1 MIDLRKVKVSA
12 FVFVFLLAIVPVD
25 MALSGAGS
33 RDSTQKPA
41 NKQPQRDPKFVETS
55 AYQTRQIEGWTV
67 HINRILLNEKSELG
81 EKALRLLRSKLQ
93 DIRRTVPAQAV
104 KELVKVPIWLG
115 VNDGH
120 PRCAAYHPSFD
131 WLRNNGFN
139 TDKAKSVEISNAQ
152 LFLNWSTVQPAMVL
166 HELAHA
172 YHDQV
177 LGWQHEKVKKAYQ
190 AAVKSGSYDSVLHYS
205 GRVKKAYAMSNAKE
219 YFAEATE
226 AYFSTNDFYPFVR
239 PELREHDPQ
248 MTKVLEGVWKVK
260 APGK

>member
-1 MIDLRKVKVSA
+1 MIDLRKVKML
-12 FVFVFLLAIVPVD
+12 VFVFALAIVPIDV
-25 MALSGAGS
+25 ALSGA
-33 RDSTQKPA
+33 DSKDRVQKPA
-41 NKQPQRDPKFVETS
+41 QKQPQRDPKFVETS

-67 HINRILLNEKSELG
+67 HVNRILLDEKSELG

-93 DIRRTVPAQAV
+93 DIRRVVPAQAV

-120 PRCAAYHPSFD
+120 PRCAAYHPSYD

-177 LGWQHEKVKKAYQ
+177 LGWQHEKVRKAYQ

-239 PELREHDPQ
+239 PELRQHDPQ
-248 MTKVLEGVWKVK
+248 MMKVLDEVWKVK
-260 APGK
+260 AQGK

>member
-1 MIDLRKVKVSA
+1 MIDLRKMKILAVA
-12 FVFVFLLAIVPVD
+12 FVFLLAIVSVD
-25 MALSGAGS
+25 IALSGTGS
-33 RDSTQKPA
+33 QDSKQKH
-41 NKQPQRDPKFVETS
+41 KFSQKDPKFVETS
-55 AYQTRQIEGWTV
+55 AYQTRQVEGWTV
-67 HINRILLNEKSELG
+67 HVNRILLNEKSELG

-93 DIRRTVPAQAV
+93 DIRRAVPAQAV

-115 VNDGH
+115 DNDGH
-120 PRCAAYHPSFD
+120 PRCAAYHPSHD

-139 TDKAKSVEISNAQ
+139 TDKARSVEISNAQ

-172 YHDQV
+172 YHHQV
-177 LGWQHEKVKKAYQ
+177 LNWQHEKVRKAYQ

-248 MTKVLEGVWKVK
+248 MLKVLEEVWKVN
-260 APGK
+260 APSK